1 MIDVKCTVCDATDGD
16 VEITVRLVQG
26 KDQIVVRP
34 IGKDRTEHREF
45 VGVLSLAGEWC
56 SGVLWVSVI
65 LCSPLLENLEV
76 QTVVKLM
83 RDGNETKVET
93 RRDNYEAANFASTRR
108 ERYIESD

>member
-45 VGVLSLAGEWC
+45 VGVLSLELSNLALVFEVFRGD
-56 SGVLWVSVI
+56 VLL
-65 LCSPLLENLEV
+65 LCL
-76 QTVVKLM
+76 
-83 RDGNETKVET
+83 
-93 RRDNYEAANFASTRR
+93 
-108 ERYIESD
+108 